1 MNKIVGELTLMVMGL
16 IYYSI
21 LLLGLVAPFVGAYV
35 IITWIF

>member
-1 MNKIVGELTLMVMGL
+1 VNRLVGELTLLVMGL
-16 IYYSI
+16 VYYSI

>member
-1 MNKIVGELTLMVMGL
+1 MNKVAAELTLMFMGL
-16 IYYSI
+16 VYYSI